1 MLPMIRSFLLAVL
14 LLVIIVPAMASEEQ
28 EADPPADLREQLE
41 ALLEARVTELGEEQA
56 DADNIH
62 VRGNLGHRFHPT
74 EDGGYTV
81 MLTKDTAYEGNLLC
95 ERYLLTLAEGGS
107 GAWEIKEEKRE
118 TTYGRMVRMIPG
130 DEQFRTFGQATFDFE
145 GMKLSASNGNMMF
158 DYLEGELNQIIFT
171 ASDLAYEYSPPTDLS
186 YYKAGIYEH
195 LQQRRPEDFIFK
207 PELAVIDCD
216 GSTCKGILENNFS
229 GVVESTPEALP
240 PDLRKFYSD
249 ALEKERKERRENPF
263 SEFSVPNEPEHRYQQ
278 LAVKRQGKDQW
289 LALRYDSD
297 EAWEVSFYASEYGPL
312 FGYISENSRR
322 AGVLPY
328 DVEARDDIT
337 AKDFEIEAFVGSVEL
352 AIEHS
357 EVMNAEVEYT
367 MNMKRDRRELPFSLT
382 SFRGFG
388 GKAIPGRDP
397 SMTINSLRTADGQE
411 LSWFMTGPA
420 KGFVIFPEP
429 VRAGTKLKLQLDF
442 KSRNSIA
449 KVTQSYSYMDRSGWL
464 PFMRFT
470 DRIDEFELTVKV
482 PSKYTVLGVGTKV
495 SEESARGVTTTRW
508 KAESPVA
515 FPTIIFGDYY
525 SIKPKIKATRMDGS
539 EIPVTVWADK
549 DGMAQREIRPKQLE
563 TLGEQA
569 VNSLNLFREIY
580 GFDYPYGKLDLV
592 SDPVG
597 LIGPLYGQAPSSLI
611 FVGWAVFRGEGM
623 LGDAT
628 GEAELTKAVRSL
640 VSHEVG
646 HEWWGHVI
654 SNANMRNYWF
664 IETFTEYS
672 SALFVE
678 AVNSDGGQNP
688 EKGYKAY
695 LEKVNYWRDAVLEND
710 LVVSVQDSSALY
722 AGEDGFG
729 SYVAAV
735 YNKGPYALHV
745 LRTTFGAE
753 KVYEFLRRLMQE
765 FADREIV
772 ARDIEMIAELTF
784 GGDMSWFFDQ
794 WFRGVGMPE
803 FSFNYDYRRTED
815 RQYLVEGRIQQR
827 VLFGKKKEPLDG
839 VYFRGVVPITVL
851 GKDGQEYSIRVLV
864 EGRETPFTFK
874 LAVEPREVTLNKYG
888 EMLAHDVLED
898 R

>member
-1 MLPMIRSFLLAVL
+1 MLSITRVFLAAVL
-14 LLVIIVPAMASEEQ
+14 LLAVIVPVMANAEEG
-28 EADPPADLREQLE
+28 ADIPADLREQLE
-41 ALLEARVTELGEEQA
+41 TLLEARVKELGEEPA
-56 DADNIH
+56 DDDSVHI
-62 VRGNLGHRFHPT
+62 RGNFCHRFHPT
-74 EDGGYTV
+74 DDGGYNV
-81 MLTKDTAYEGNLLC
+81 MLTKDTAWEGNLLC
-95 ERYLLTLAEGGS
+95 ERYLVTLAEEGAGG
-107 GAWEIKEEKRE
+107 WHIKEESRE
-118 TTYGRMVRMIPG
+118 ATYGRMVREIPG
-130 DEQFRTFGQATFDFE
+130 DEQFRTFESFAIDTE
-145 GMKLSASNGNMMF
+145 GMKLSASNGTMIF

-171 ASDLAYEYSPPTDLS
+171 GADLAYEYSPPPDLS
-186 YYKAGIYEH
+186 YYREGIYEH
-195 LQQRRPEDFIFK
+195 LQERHKEDFLFN
-207 PELAVIDCD
+207 PELVVIDCD
-216 GSTCKGILENNFS
+216 GGTCKLILQTSFT
-229 GVVESTPEALP
+229 GVAESTEEALP
-240 PDLRKFYSD
+240 PALRKFYNE
-249 ALEKERKERRENPF
+249 AIEKENKARRENPF
-263 SEFSVPNEPEHRYQQ
+263 SGFDVPLEPERKIYQI
-278 LAVKRQGKDQW
+278 AIKRQGKDKW
-289 LALRYDSD
+289 LALRYDND
-297 EAWEVSFYASEYGPL
+297 EAWDVTFYASDYGPL
-312 FGYISENSRR
+312 FGYITEAARKTGIR
-322 AGVLPY
+322 PY
-328 DVEARDDIT
+328 DIEARDDRT
-337 AKDFEIEAFVGSVEL
+337 AKDFEIEAFKGSVEL

-367 MNMKRDRRELPFSLT
+367 LNMKRDRHELPFSLT
-382 SFRGFG
+382 GFRGFG
-388 GKAIPGRDP
+388 GKVIPGRDP
-397 SMTINSLRTADGQE
+397 SMEINSMRTAEGQE
-411 LSWFMTGPA
+411 LSWYMTGAA
-420 KGFVIFPEP
+420 KGFVIFPET
-429 VRAGTKLKLQLDF
+429 VKAGTQLRLQLDF

-449 KVTQSYSYMDRSGWL
+449 KVTPSYSYMDRSGWL

-495 SEESARGVTTTRW
+495 SEETKRGINTTHW

-525 SIKPKIKATRMDGS
+525 SIQPKIKATRMDGS

-549 DGMAQREIRPKQLE
+549 DGMAQRDIRPKQLE

-678 AVNSDGGQNP
+678 AVNSDGGKDP

-695 LEKVNYWRDAVLEND
+695 LDKVNYWRDAVLEND
-710 LVVSVQDSSALY
+710 LVVSVQDASALY
-722 AGEDGFG
+722 SGEDGFG

-735 YNKGPYALHV
+735 YNKGPYALHT
-745 LRTTFGAE
+745 LRVTFGAE
-753 KVYEFLRRLMQE
+753 KVYEFLRRLMHE

-772 ARDIEMIAELTF
+772 ARDIEAIAELTF
-784 GGDMSWFFDQ
+784 GGNMAWFFDQ

-815 RQYLVEGRIQQR
+815 RQYLVEGSIKQR
-827 VLFGKKKEPLDG
+827 VLFGKQKELLEG
-839 VYFRGVVPITVL
+839 VFFRGVVPITVV
-851 GKDGQEYSIRVLV
+851 GKDREEYTIRVVV
-864 EGRETPFTFK
+864 EGEQTPFTFK
-874 LAVEPREVTLNKYG
+874 LPVEPREVTLNKYG
-888 EMLAHDVLED
+888 EMLAHDVLEN